1 MTATITPA
9 RRLRATLPY
18 VVVLAA
24 GLYLF
29 YLAETFEFEEVAG
42 RIGPGAWPK
51 IIVALMI
58 VTALWG
64 VVSNACRVTAETAA
78 AVEEDEALI
87 TPPEIHPWLVWLSVG
102 ATLVYLLL
110 MPVFGFFLTTA
121 VYVFVLMY
129 LGHYRKP
136 VSAAVLSAGI
146 ALGFM
151 FIFMRV
157 VYVALPLGIFPFND
171 VSYAIMAA
179 MGVR

>member
-1 MTATITPA
+1 MSTAISPA
-9 RRLRATLPY
+9 GRLRAALPY
-18 VVVLAA
+18 GVVLAA

-29 YLAETFEFEEVAG
+29 YLAENFEVEGASD

-51 IIVALMI
+51 IILVLMI

-64 VVSNACRVTAETAA
+64 VVANARRTTADAPAA
-78 AVEEDEALI
+78 IEEDEALI
-87 TPPEIHPWLVWLSVG
+87 TPPEIYPGLVWLSVG
-102 ATLVYLLL
+102 ATLVYLFV
-110 MPVFGFFLTTA
+110 MPIFGFFLTTI
-121 VYVFVLMY
+121 VYVFALMY

-136 VSAAVLSAGI
+136 VRAAVLSVCI
-146 ALGFM
+146 ALAFM
-151 FIFMRV
+151 LIFMRI